1 MDTIL
6 INPLSTVCSQILG
19 LLVILIQVGLGS
31 IVFPPEVLV
40 EPMIGE
46 EKGVGISY
54 IAVS

>member
-6 INPLSTVCSQILG
+6 INPLSAVCGQILG
-19 LLVILIQVGLGS
+19 LLVVLIHVGLGS
-31 IVFPPEVLV
+31 IVFPSEVLV

-46 EKGVGISY
+46 EIAVGVGY